1 MTPVTTPANY
11 RKRPVVIEAIHFDG
25 TGESCT
31 AVTAF
36 FGTPYTGNHR
46 WKSTTNHGGWIITL
60 EGEME
65 FSPGDWIIRGTKGEF
80 YPCKPDVFA
89 EVYEPADPEAMR
101 EAASRLLT
109 AANEAEASR

>member
-1 MTPVTTPANY
+1 MTTPATY
-11 RKRPVVIEAIHFDG
+11 RKRPVVVEAIHFDG
-25 TGESCT
+25 SGDSCT

-80 YPCKPDVFA
+80 YPCKSDIFEAIYERVA
-89 EVYEPADPEAMR
+89 DERDADSVSEVR
-101 EAASRLLT
+101 G
-109 AANEAEASR
+109 AEAP